1 MIPRILPLFFFFLIS
16 SINATAQE
24 NTPLELVKMNP
35 DTSSL
40 RVAIRSCGQLRSSQP
55 DSSLQILNSLLPYIT
70 ASSDQQIKAEFLNE
84 NGATLNNLGRYD
96 EAIKYLDQAL
106 EMFTELNHVKGIA
119 SSKNNKGNS
128 LLRKGNAQEALQLFI
143 DAEKGFLECGAIDNA
158 LSAQQAQGAVFLELS
173 NYDMALSIFK
183 KAEKTASEN
192 NRESTLLYI
201 LLNTGSVYYG
211 MGNLDTAAIYYQRVG
226 EKAKSMGVTSI
237 EIAAYSNLASVYFEQ
252 HDLVKSIQMDEKS
265 LALARSN
272 GDVGMQI
279 SILNNLASSYASINN
294 YVKANECMD
303 EAITLGETLNS
314 VRTLL
319 PLTKTKADILYHSGK
334 GSEAYE
340 LLKKHLELKDSL
352 MNEDNQILVAE
363 MQAEHDEF
371 KNQMAIDSLEK
382 SNLIADQN
390 LKLSQ
395 AREAQFSNLLIGV
408 GIAALIL
415 IVALLVYLNQNK
427 KLNEKNKIIE
437 ENLNEK
443 EMLLMEVHHRVKNN
457 LQMIHSILNMQTR
470 GASDEAAALLHE
482 NKDRIKSISMIHEKL
497 YSNQD
502 LSQKDLNDLLKD
514 IAENAAKTS
523 AQGSGLKLNVNC
535 DQLKLDM
542 DTLISIGILV
552 NELVTN
558 SLKYAF
564 SNSAEKEIQIN
575 LKKTASDELDLI
587 VKDNGKGFD
596 DSSDLAK
603 SGSFGYKMMTTL
615 CKKLQGT
622 IETKNNNGA
631 EVKIKIRRFK
641 TAA

>member
-1 MIPRILPLFFFFLIS
+1 MSFKTLALTLTIVLIGLNS
-16 SINATAQE
+16 FAQE
-24 NTPLELVKMNP
+24 LSPLELVKMNP

-40 RVAIRSCGQLRSSQP
+40 RVVIRSCGSLRASQP
-55 DSSLQILNSLLPYIT
+55 DSSLMLLDEILPYIT
-70 ASSDQQIKAEFLNE
+70 SISDKEIKADYLNE
-84 NGATLNNLGRYD
+84 RGATLNNLGRYD
-96 EAIKYLDQAL
+96 EAIQCLDQAL
-106 EMFTELNHVKGIA
+106 KIYTEINDVRGIPSA
-119 SSKNNKGNS
+119 QNNKGNS
-128 LLRKGNAQEALQLFI
+128 LIRIGKNEEALELLI
-143 DAEKGFLECGAIDNA
+143 EAERGFLACGSINNA
-158 LSAQQAQGAVFLELS
+158 LSAQQAQGAVFIQLG

-183 KAEKTASEN
+183 KAEKTALEN
-192 NRESTLLYI
+192 NANNTLLYI

-211 MGNLDTAAIYYQRVG
+211 MDILDTAAMYYARVG
-226 EKAKSMGVTSI
+226 EEAKKQGITSI
-237 EIAAYSNLASVYFEQ
+237 EIAAYSNLASVYFYQ
-252 HDLVKSIQMDEKS
+252 NNIPKSIEMEEKS
-265 LALARSN
+265 LSLAREN

-279 SILNNLASSYASINN
+279 SMLNNLASSYASINN
-294 YVKANECMD
+294 YAKANVYLD
-303 EAITLGETLNS
+303 EAM
-314 VRTLL
+314 LL
-319 PLTKTKADILYHSGK
+319 SESTKSLESLFHITKTKADILHENGK
-334 GSEAYE
+334 DKEAFE
-340 LLKKHLELKDSL
+340 WLIKHLALKDS
-352 MNEDNQILVAE
+352 MTNEENQILTAE
-363 MQAEHDEF
+363 MLAEHNEY
-371 KNQMAIDSLEK
+371 KNQMAIDSLAK

-408 GIAALIL
+408 GIAAIIL

-502 LSQKDLNDLLKD
+502 LSQKDLNDLLRD

-523 AQGSGLKLNVNC
+523 AQGSGLKLIVNC
-535 DQLKLDM
+535 DSVKLDM

-564 SNSAEKEIQIN
+564 NNSTEKEIQIS
-575 LKKTASDELDLI
+575 LVKTAADELDLI

-596 DSSDLAK
+596 DTSDLAK

-622 IETKNNNGA
+622 IETKNNHGA

-641 TAA
+641 TVA